1 MRVMLTDG
9 VLIDVKFR
17 REERGYHPSGRGFRS
32 VIRSH
37 CRISRVKDPNG
48 KGGDNYVVL
57 AEGFVTRNHND
68 APSKAEGFR
77 KALEQAL
84 AFRLPPRPLLF
95 DSKENRELIWKE
107 FLKMY
112 GDRL

>member
-1 MRVMLTDG
+1 MRVMLTGDT
-9 VLIDVKFR
+9 LIDVKFR

-37 CRISRVKDPNG
+37 CRISRVIDPNG

-77 KALEQAL
+77 KALEKTL
-84 AFRLPPRPLLF
+84 DSYLLRLPL
-95 DSKENRELIWKE
+95 DSRANRELIWKE